1 MSGTRQ
7 WLASFC
13 FECASVIPL
22 ARLMKSRRPTL
33 RGVRLLFPWGA
44 TLATNSEDADRL
56 NETHRRLRRAIVDCR
71 DMLARAQEA
80 LRRSRQDNE
89 PC

>member
-1 MSGTRQ
+1 
-7 WLASFC
+7 
-13 FECASVIPL
+13 
-22 ARLMKSRRPTL
+22 
-33 RGVRLLFPWGA
+33 
-44 TLATNSEDADRL
+44 LATNSEDADRL
-56 NETHRRLRRAIVDCR
+56 NESHRRLRRAIVGCR

>member
-1 MSGTRQ
+1 
-7 WLASFC
+7 
-13 FECASVIPL
+13 
-22 ARLMKSRRPTL
+22 MKSRRPTL
-33 RGVRLLFPWGA
+33 RGVRLLFSWGA